1 MTELDKLPSLE
12 EEEEDELLQKEPDF
26 KAFSDWKTDNSSGDI
41 VRDRVNW
48 GNYVREQ
55 YVDANLYGDYVEK
68 EIRDT
73 TVQRFNELVETEQ
86 INPEDLNK
94 RLYEIDAESD
104 TDLDSKLKSIQ
115 STFDYKTAE
124 WETASKYLTFKE
136 YNPEGEELDEVTRQR
151 GEELFSAAQSVA
163 DRYYD
168 DAKRRMALSG
178 EIPIAK
184 ITGEDGKPEFIIG
197 PSFNKD
203 NLGDA
208 IRNSKRGDVS
218 FADASGVVAKTRIP
232 KGYNEE
238 VYKVQRYLEAGS
250 VIETI
255 WGETSNS
262 ILDRYADKLAEADVD
277 GRDLTENE
285 QPDFAQIRKDVNK
298 MLPENEGFSDE
309 EVKKAFTQIAYLK
322 ANGGQK
328 FKVYEDEEA
337 YKNVRNVG
345 FAGPLVNP
353 LVMANEEKF
362 LQSINASPQLTEEQR
377 KDLTAQRTPF
387 LQQNFDHYN
396 KTLTESDL
404 SEKWLNAL
412 QAGRAGGQK
421 DYEILDAFSKDKTNF
436 SEMSA
441 RLSGIG
447 ESIQDA
453 FGELGAA
460 IPMLAGADWARD
472 YMIGNIKERSNRTE
486 VARLFGTE
494 FGVGQQFMETVAPML
509 VDIGATALLTG
520 VTSPIGSAAYLSA
533 KAGARLTAKGLMK
546 GVATSAF
553 RQLPE
558 ETTEQAAKRVLAA
571 GLIKEST
578 TEAGMTGAMKAIGAY
593 NSSLASSIGTTSAM
607 AIPAFNRSA
616 GSTYA
621 SVYAQ
626 LQADGKLSPEEM
638 HDRALGA
645 GLTSGA
651 ITAAITSG
659 FASLGRAGI
668 EDALLGGASKSQL
681 KNIFSKISKV
691 DDIADDEFDAVVSS
705 VVSDSL
711 KKFGAPNLSTQVLKN
726 SFDEGAEEALDDFI
740 NGFVSDAATD
750 QDTPFLQRLEQAGRS
765 ALIGAGM
772 GAGVPAI
779 KAVRDTVVRQGTT
792 DQRLS
797 AQYQVSREI
806 SDRLAETSPISAQT
820 VFTILTAPR
829 SGRAEFAR
837 TKLAEARATVSPPQ
851 VAITPPV
858 GGEATPTEGTTVKE
872 QAGADENESSPVVV
886 TPQSLVNA
894 GKPAEAV
901 PESGTVTPET
911 TAPNQQA
918 APVTLNLKEEVES
931 ALANPV
937 VINGNNVEFAEI
949 PYKHKFAEDPDSPVT
964 EQTGQARAVNMAG
977 RPVVVAVINGVRV
990 PFYQSTGYGGKA
1002 DVAPKK
1008 WYPVFG
1014 VSDGWF
1020 NKTSGAQIN
1029 NYYGSQELRDVAEY
1043 LDNNVGNVLGVNVQ
1057 RTSYSDD
1064 TPQINAINEGLAPT
1078 PNNTPE
1084 TKQRLTDNINSVVQ
1098 RLAAARPAVQQQVA
1112 EQTVAAGQAVAE
1124 EVEAQTPIA
1133 AKVPKTRKERVNKIK
1148 QALQEVDEAETK
1160 EVLKTIINEGEAEV
1174 ADPPKIKEVPPP
1186 IEEGETVTP
1195 PVITPPAEVTPPAPA
1210 VTAPKKQPKAK
1221 AAKAVA
1227 EPQAPTETAPAAPTV
1242 IAPAITPPPSNPK
1255 DALNISSEE
1264 ESNLNKN
1271 ALSEGLDQKKATK
1284 HVRKAMLKMGIL
1296 KPETD
1301 VAPPK
1306 QEVAQPEAPVKKQKP
1321 ATLMGEALS
1330 EMVDSRLDF
1339 LADNGVVAR
1348 IKKSSLYGL
1357 PANHTEIT
1365 ESSDLSN
1372 KLAERVFERYK
1383 PLTTKEVSELY
1394 DVPIA
1399 VMSSKRT
1406 PDRSWWN
1413 PFTKSFVQ
1421 KEKIQYNTVRE
1432 DGVEIGLFDNN
1443 PLTVA
1448 MMLQRRFP
1456 VYVPTNFTGE
1466 VNKAIKVD
1474 WNTRTIRDV
1483 RYPDPFGGPNEV
1495 SIAFP
1500 EETDKEKPE
1509 IANTVA
1515 DQLELISGFK
1525 LPLDSKIKID
1535 RDLTNLAET
1544 NPVEGDPFMDYYKAL
1559 DQVNRFFDD
1568 VYSNIGEAP
1577 VDEKRRRK
1585 VGPSRAFLKLLGF
1598 DDPKRRLSN
1607 AEISTAKSLAML
1619 EVIPEFNMTL
1629 IKGELYQSLERDE
1642 AINFDSTKS
1651 RNQYSIVESKAD
1663 SSRETLLSRIKVP
1676 TDFAIP
1682 KELEGK
1688 SDLITKAYFLLD
1700 RGFKTGQVVPKIN
1713 DDKITTKNLNDQSA
1727 NTVIDQFIFNSINDN
1742 LSRPDKKGMFPD
1754 VAGIVKRSSNRIMDR
1769 IKNGIAT
1776 AKDSDTFDRLQID
1789 SDMSGANVDSFNKEL
1804 AEIYGVVEAT
1814 VDNIH
1819 SSLDSLKAENVYRG
1833 IHRDL
1838 DKLLRSDE
1846 TVSGSMRSLA
1856 KNTVFKNDPT
1866 LADDMS
1872 GVQLFREVALWASY
1886 NKQTTADS
1894 FRFRRQLLDNFPS
1907 ASISS
1912 GLVHDAFEASGAF
1925 QFNFKRVADK
1935 NTINMLIRNG
1945 FSEQDAKFVLERR
1958 NIKRI
1963 VDETG
1968 VTEQEAESIM
1978 RSQLRAQSSY
1988 AAPSFIDAKHRQYYR
2003 QLNLAEVGRLGLESG
2018 NEQSVVEALR
2028 KIAKNGRTEQ
2038 NKAVAQ
2044 LILRFQNVLRDTK
2057 FNIVDIRYN
2066 KAGEFIRGQNGTN
2079 RVLINMSGFYGSG
2092 VESVLLHEY
2101 IHAITHTV
2109 IARPDAELTPA
2120 QRGAKARLKGLL
2132 QLASKEY
2139 NDNLQK
2145 TGVGSVEFE
2154 AATVN
2159 LDEFV
2164 ATFFSSVQFQ
2174 NQLKVL
2180 RQTNQK
2186 ARNFFAR
2193 IYDAILD
2200 IFGIKKNSSLDN
2212 AFDALVDLVEVGNVK
2227 GRSSLAGFVDKSLME
2242 ARNNG
2247 ARRRIVPVRRAISDA
2262 DIEARLSSFEG
2273 VYDGEDA
2280 SPEEQA
2286 AIDTMIDQAVKN
2298 LIPSNIDV
2306 TIFDTQKEADDNGI
2320 FGDRPDAAIIAVLM
2334 KDSTGRSIPTVF
2346 INRANM
2352 RSAMLARNSVIE
2364 NPVMAKGIL
2373 ESVLNEEMFHIAEF
2387 YALSQEEVAAVA
2399 GTMADVEFDEIIDQ
2413 YTSNESRR
2421 EQIKQALR
2429 GDNGAEVK
2437 NQLVGEMLRM
2447 RAQMITRGYTS
2458 EQDIAFFETNPSL
2471 MSLAFRYFRGFFRRM
2486 YARYNLN
2493 KNNPELA
2500 ASIHL
2505 MATELNF
2512 LRQGTYNPDTHA
2524 SFDANN
2530 PDANMEIL
2538 RKRFSAMAKD
2548 INEETTDD
2556 EIMERFQGLFDS
2568 LELPVSLFSRGEYKH
2583 MSTKMEQWM
2592 KGEVDPRV
2600 SRLHKQMKFFEQAAD
2615 ALGKSLMTR
2624 IEKLIKQTYGAN
2636 GIDPSVLAD
2645 ATGTTQNIYIDKEL
2659 KNKFRQEF
2667 TDAFKSRKD
2676 RVINGELDPK
2686 WVDADHQAAMRKAM
2700 ITDRVEA
2707 ETLKLRQEVRAKQ
2720 AAALDKISKDSPQLA
2735 AALVDMRKM
2744 TDAMSKVIKDKY
2756 NLSEQLQ
2763 IKFDNNMGIYLTR
2776 AYRAFNEEGYIEKV
2790 LESKDPKFV
2799 EIRQEASEYFR
2810 ETYIKRLTSTKYNA
2824 SIKSSKI
2831 TGKTPITKEEARE
2844 LATLELESN
2853 PAIVAQFM
2861 AQFLRSYSP
2870 DYHRRAG
2877 VLPKGV
2883 TKSLINNLRRKGAL
2897 DPRVRKL
2904 LGEYEQETEGVNN
2917 LLRTYSLVSG
2927 MVARQ
2932 SFYNNLIQMA
2942 GVRPVLDPSNKPVL
2956 DADGE
2961 PVQDG
2966 FLLTEDQLR
2975 ERMKKNP
2982 MMQQEYVN
2990 LRTGRI
2996 YTPDTEEQVPAGL
3009 EGQYDPTYNYY
3020 GPKEMIEGM
3029 RRMYAPPMLDEN
3041 LTGAQRATAAVVNT
3055 FNGITGISLATK
3067 TLGSLPFY
3075 LRNIVSNMFFFAPA
3089 QGFFGYGRMAKSLK
3103 LVVEKANIGGTF
3115 SIDAY
3120 QAELISLGILNNEM
3134 TSSLVKDM
3142 LKGNFQSESVNEE
3155 INTILGKIK
3164 EASAKGVTFVK
3175 PLTDK
3180 LQALS
3185 ASVDGFYKMAYF
3197 EHELDILRKAK
3208 DADVKAGNKDS
3219 FYSKLTDYEMK
3230 REAARKV
3237 LATAQS
3243 YSESPPIVQ
3252 EAVRSVGMF
3261 IAPFLRFKTEVPRIV
3276 MNTYKEGFAEFKSGN
3291 PVIAKRG
3298 MMRVGFMTTWL
3309 AGVSATVPTAIRMLL
3324 GIGEDEDEFLR
3335 STVPSYLRDNTFFY
3349 YEPFFDKGKLKSAD
3363 FTFLNPFSSV
3373 IDPIMRSAEHI
3384 FRGEPSDAVVAFT
3397 RSFLGTYLD
3406 EQIFTGAVAD
3416 VYRNKDADTNQ
3427 PIYYDADGLQIF
3439 TKGIGY
3445 VVSKAF
3451 LPRALEKSWDAVKS
3465 TVGEAPET
3473 DQQLFGILAG
3483 ELKPFKPHDIDIKK
3497 QLSRFLKQKRDE
3509 RNDYS
3514 YRKNELKT
3522 PKTLTD
3528 IEIRGLAKDFV
3539 ESRIRIDEE
3548 LYRGLRSVSKLPII
3562 GLSERE
3568 IVAQMREKDVNM
3580 GQRRTMLLQ
3589 NKLTEKPML
3598 DPSFIQDVL
3607 ALEGGVGQRRLQVF
3621 QQEIDRLFPA
3631 RFMPLNP

>member
-1 MTELDKLPSLE
+1 
-12 EEEEDELLQKEPDF
+12 
-26 KAFSDWKTDNSSGDI
+26 
-41 VRDRVNW
+41 
-48 GNYVREQ
+48 
-55 YVDANLYGDYVEK
+55 
-68 EIRDT
+68 
-73 TVQRFNELVETEQ
+73 
-86 INPEDLNK
+86 
-94 RLYEIDAESD
+94 
-104 TDLDSKLKSIQ
+104 
-115 STFDYKTAE
+115 
-124 WETASKYLTFKE
+124 
-136 YNPEGEELDEVTRQR
+136 
-151 GEELFSAAQSVA
+151 
-163 DRYYD
+163 
-168 DAKRRMALSG
+168 
-178 EIPIAK
+178 
-184 ITGEDGKPEFIIG
+184 
-197 PSFNKD
+197 
-203 NLGDA
+203 
-208 IRNSKRGDVS
+208 
-218 FADASGVVAKTRIP
+218 
-232 KGYNEE
+232 
-238 VYKVQRYLEAGS
+238 
-250 VIETI
+250 
-255 WGETSNS
+255 
-262 ILDRYADKLAEADVD
+262 
-277 GRDLTENE
+277 
-285 QPDFAQIRKDVNK
+285 
-298 MLPENEGFSDE
+298 
-309 EVKKAFTQIAYLK
+309 
-322 ANGGQK
+322 
-328 FKVYEDEEA
+328 
-337 YKNVRNVG
+337 
-345 FAGPLVNP
+345 
-353 LVMANEEKF
+353 
-362 LQSINASPQLTEEQR
+362 
-377 KDLTAQRTPF
+377 
-387 LQQNFDHYN
+387 
-396 KTLTESDL
+396 
-404 SEKWLNAL
+404 
-412 QAGRAGGQK
+412 
-421 DYEILDAFSKDKTNF
+421 
-436 SEMSA
+436 
-441 RLSGIG
+441 
-447 ESIQDA
+447 
-453 FGELGAA
+453 
-460 IPMLAGADWARD
+460 
-472 YMIGNIKERSNRTE
+472 
-486 VARLFGTE
+486 
-494 FGVGQQFMETVAPML
+494 METVAPML

-520 VTSPIGSAAYLSA
+520 VTSPLGSAAYLTA
-533 KAGARLTAKGLMK
+533 KSGARLTAKGLLK

-553 RQLPE
+553 RQLPN
-558 ETTEQAAKRVLAA
+558 ETAEQAAKRVLAA

-659 FASLGRAGI
+659 FAALGRAGI
-668 EDALLGGASKSQL
+668 EDALLGGATKRQL
-681 KNIFSKISKV
+681 KNILSKISKV
-691 DDIADDEFDAVVSS
+691 DDISDDEFTAVVSS
-705 VVSDSL
+705 AVADSM
-711 KKFGAPNLSTQVLKN
+711 KKFGSANFGTKALKN
-726 SFDEGAEEALDDFI
+726 SFDEGVEEGLDDFI

-750 QDTPFLQRLEQAGRS
+750 DDTPFLQRLEQAGRS

-779 KAVRDTVVRQGTT
+779 KAVRDTIVRQGTA
-792 DQRLS
+792 DQRLA
-797 AQYQVSREI
+797 AQWQVSKDV
-806 SDRLAETSPISAQT
+806 SDKFSQRLADQLRVSKEVRDKLLETSPISAET
-820 VFTILTAPR
+820 VFTILTSPR
-829 SGRAEFAR
+829 SGRAEYAR
-837 TKLAEARATVSPPQ
+837 AKFAEARESMANAVYGPIELPE
-851 VAITPPV
+851 PV
-858 GGEATPTEGTTVKE
+858 LPDQETATEGTTVKE
-872 QAGADENESSPVVV
+872 QAGADENESSPAVL
-886 TPQSLVNA
+886 TPDGLVNA
-894 GKPAEAV
+894 GKPAEAA

-918 APVTLNLKEEVES
+918 APVTLNLKEEVET

-990 PFYQSTGYGGKA
+990 PFYQSTGAGGKK

-1008 WYPVFG
+1008 WYPIFG
-1014 VSDGWF
+1014 ISDGWF
-1020 NKTSGAQIN
+1020 NKTSGKQIN

-1043 LDNNVGNVLGVNVQ
+1043 LDNNVGDVLGVNIQ

-1064 TPQINAINEGLAPT
+1064 TPQVVAINEGLDPT
-1078 PNNTPE
+1078 PNSPE
-1084 TKQRLTDNINSVVQ
+1084 FKQRFNDNVSNLLGRLT
-1098 RLAAARPAVQQQVA
+1098 AARPAVQQQVA
-1112 EQTVAAGQAVAE
+1112 EQTVAAEQAAAE
-1124 EVEAQTPIA
+1124 EAEANTPIA
-1133 AKVPKTRKERVNKIK
+1133 AKVPKPRKERVKKIK
-1148 QALQEVDEAETK
+1148 QALQDADPEEVK
-1160 EVLKTIINEGEAEV
+1160 GVLKTIIKEEEAASEI
-1174 ADPPKIKEVPPP
+1174 ADPPKVKQVPSP
-1186 IEEGETVTP
+1186 IEEDETITP
-1195 PVITPPAEVTPPAPA
+1195 PVITPPAEVAPSAPA

-1227 EPQAPTETAPAAPTV
+1227 QPQAPAPAAPAPATPTVTTTAATTAPKKQPKAKAAKAVSQPQAPTETAPAAPAV
-1242 IAPAITPPPSNPK
+1242 AAPAVAAPAVAQTPTNPQ
-1255 DALNISSEE
+1255 DALNISNDEE
-1264 ESNLNKN
+1264 TNLTNN
-1271 ALSEGLDQKKATK
+1271 ASAGGLDPKKATK
-1284 HVRKAMLKMGIL
+1284 HVRKAMVKMGLL
-1296 KPETD
+1296 KPDTD
-1301 VAPPK
+1301 VASPK
-1306 QEVAQPEAPVKKQKP
+1306 PEVAQPEVAAKKQKP
-1321 ATLMGEALS
+1321 TTLMGEALS
-1330 EMVDSRLDF
+1330 EMIDTQLDF
-1339 LADNGVVAR
+1339 LVENGVVAR

-1357 PANHTEIT
+1357 PSNHTDVIDSNE
-1365 ESSDLSN
+1365 LSN
-1372 KLAERVFERYK
+1372 KLAQRVFERYK
-1383 PLTTKEVSELY
+1383 PLTPQEVSDLY
-1394 DVPIA
+1394 QIPLA
-1399 VMSSKRT
+1399 LMNSART

-1413 PFTKSFVQ
+1413 PFTKTYVQ
-1421 KEKIQYNTVRE
+1421 KERIQYRTVI
-1432 DGVEIGLFDNN
+1432 DGGKKFGLFDNN
-1443 PLTVA
+1443 PLTIAA
-1448 MMLQRRFP
+1448 MLRKGLP
-1456 VYVPTNFTGE
+1456 VYVPTTFSGE
-1466 VNKAIKVD
+1466 INKAIKVD
-1474 WNTRTIRDV
+1474 SSTRTIYDV
-1483 RYPDPFGGPNEV
+1483 SYPDPFGGPQEV
-1495 SIAFP
+1495 SIVNTEDSNKQKSEVA
-1500 EETDKEKPE
+1500 E
-1509 IANTVA
+1509 IVSN
-1515 DQLELISGFK
+1515 QLELLSAFK
-1525 LPLDSKIKID
+1525 PPLDSKIKVD
-1535 RDLTNLAET
+1535 RNLTNLADKT
-1544 NPVEGDPFMDYYKAL
+1544 QVEDDPSITYYKAL
-1559 DQVNRFFDD
+1559 DRVDRFFGD
-1568 VYSNIGEAP
+1568 VYSNIGDRTSDKE
-1577 VDEKRRRK
+1577 RRK
-1585 VGPSRAFLKLLGF
+1585 MVGPSKAFLKLMGF
-1598 DDPKRRLSN
+1598 DDPKKGLSE
-1607 AEISTAKSLAML
+1607 AQIIEAKQLGML
-1619 EVIPEFNMTL
+1619 EIVPEFHMTL
-1629 IKGELYQSLERDE
+1629 FKGELYQTLERE
-1642 AINFDSTKS
+1642 GAINFDSTKS
-1651 RNQYSIVESKAD
+1651 RNQYSIVESKAGV
-1663 SSRETLLSRIKVP
+1663 SREALLSRIQVP
-1676 TDFAIP
+1676 TDFTIP

-1688 SDLITKAYFLLD
+1688 SDLIKKAYFLLD
-1700 RGFKTGQVVPKIN
+1700 KGFKTGQTIPKIN
-1713 DDKITTKNLNDQSA
+1713 DDKITAGNLDDQSA
-1727 NTVIDQFIFNSINDN
+1727 NIVVDQFIFNSINDS
-1742 LSRPDKKGMFPD
+1742 LSRPDNNGMFPD
-1754 VAGIVKRSSNRIMDR
+1754 VAGIVKRATNRVMDR
-1769 IKNGIAT
+1769 IKFRDAS
-1776 AKDSDTFDRLQID
+1776 AKNSDAFDRLRID
-1789 SDMSGANVDSFNKEL
+1789 DDQSASSVDAYSKEL
-1804 AEIYGVVEAT
+1804 AEVYGVEEAT
-1814 VDNIH
+1814 IDSIH
-1819 SSLDSLKAENVYRG
+1819 SSLDALKAENVYRG
-1833 IHRDL
+1833 VRSQVE
-1838 DKLLRSDE
+1838 KLLRTDS
-1846 TVSGSMRSLA
+1846 TVAGAMRSLA
-1856 KNTVFKNDPT
+1856 KNTVFKNDPS
-1866 LADDMS
+1866 LADNMYP
-1872 GVQLFREVALWASY
+1872 VQLFNEVALWASY
-1886 NKQTTADS
+1886 NKQTSASS
-1894 FRFRRQLLDNFPS
+1894 FRFRRQLLDHFPS

-1912 GLVHDAFEASGAF
+1912 SLVHDAFEASGAF
-1925 QFNFKRVADK
+1925 QFNFKRAADK

-1968 VTEQEAESIM
+1968 VTEAEAESIM

-1988 AAPSFIDAKHRQYYR
+1988 SAPSFIDAKHRQYYR
-2003 QLNLAEVGRLGLESG
+2003 QLNLAEIARLGLESG

-2044 LILRFQNVLRDTK
+2044 LILRFQNILRDTK
-2057 FNIVDIRYN
+2057 FNIVDIQYN
-2066 KAGEFIRGQNGTN
+2066 KAGEFIRGENGTN
-2079 RVLINMSGFYGSG
+2079 RVLINTSGFYGSG

-2109 IARPDAELTPA
+2109 IARPDADLTPA

-2132 QLASKEY
+2132 QLATKEY

-2159 LDEFV
+2159 LDEFI

-2186 ARNFFAR
+2186 ARSFFAR

-2200 IFGIKKNSSLDN
+2200 IFGIKKNSNLDN

-2227 GRSSLAGFVDKSLME
+2227 GRSSLAGFIDKSLME

-2247 ARRRIVPVRRAISDA
+2247 ARRRIVPVRRAESA
-2262 DIEARLSSFEG
+2262 AEIEARLSSFEG
-2273 VYDGEDA
+2273 IYDGEDVT
-2280 SPEEQA
+2280 PEEQA
-2286 AIDTMIDQAVKN
+2286 AIDTLIDDAVQN
-2298 LIPSNIDV
+2298 LIPSNVDV

-2334 KDSTGRSIPTVF
+2334 KDSTGRSIPTIF

-2373 ESVLNEEMFHIAEF
+2373 EAVLNEEMFHIAEF
-2387 YALSQEEVAAVA
+2387 YALSKEEVAAVA
-2399 GTMADVEFDEIIDQ
+2399 GTMADVEFDEIVDQ
-2413 YTSNESRR
+2413 YTSNATRR

-2437 NQLVGEMLRM
+2437 YQLVGEMLRM
-2447 RAQMITRGYTS
+2447 RAQMITRGYTT

-2505 MATELNF
+2505 MSTELNF

-2524 SFDANN
+2524 SFDPNN

-2538 RKRFSAMAKD
+2538 RKRFSALSKD
-2548 INEETTDD
+2548 ITAETTDD
-2556 EIMERFQGLFDS
+2556 EIMERFKGMFAT
-2568 LELPVSLFSRGEYKH
+2568 LELPVALFSRGEYKH

-2600 SRLHKQMKFFEQAAD
+2600 TRVYKQMVFFQQATD
-2615 ALGKSLMTR
+2615 ALGKSMMTR
-2624 IEKLIKQTYGAN
+2624 IEKLIKEAYGKN
-2636 GIDPSVLAD
+2636 GIDPAILAD
-2645 ATGTTQNIYIDKEL
+2645 ATGTTENIYIDKDL
-2659 KNKFRQEF
+2659 KKKFRQEF
-2667 TDAFKSRKD
+2667 TDAFKSRKE

-2686 WVDADHQAAMRKAM
+2686 WIDADHKAAMRKAM
-2700 ITDRVEA
+2700 LNDRIEA

-2735 AALVDMRKM
+2735 AALVEMRKM

-2776 AYRAFNEEGYIEKV
+2776 AYAAFNEEGYIEKV

-2799 EIRQEASEYFR
+2799 EIREEASTYFR
-2810 ETYIKRLTSTKYNA
+2810 ETYIKRLTSIKYND
-2824 SIKSSKI
+2824 SIKKSKV
-2831 TGKTPITKEEARE
+2831 TGGTPITKEQARE
-2844 LATLELESN
+2844 LAVLEINSN

-2861 AQFLRSYSP
+2861 AQFLRAYSP

-2883 TKSLINNLRRKGAL
+2883 TKSLINNLRRKGTL

-2942 GVRPVLDPSNKPVL
+2942 EVRPVLDPNNKPVL
-2956 DADGE
+2956 DENGE

-2982 MMQQEYVN
+2982 TMQQEYVN

-2996 YTPDTEEQVPAGL
+2996 YTPDSEDQVPAGL
-3009 EGQYDPTYNYY
+3009 EGEYDPTYNYY

-3029 RRMYAPPMLDEN
+3029 RRMYTPPMIDEN
-3041 LTGAQRATAAVVNT
+3041 LTGAQRATSAVVNA

-3089 QGFFGYGRMAKSLK
+3089 QGFFRYGRMFKSLK
-3103 LVVEKANIGGTF
+3103 LVTDKAKIGGTF
-3115 SIDAY
+3115 DIDAY
-3120 QAELISLGILNNEM
+3120 QAELIALGILNNEM

-3142 LKGNFQSESVNEE
+3142 LKGKFKVESVNEE

-3164 EASAKGVTFVK
+3164 SAGAKGAEFIK
-3175 PLTDK
+3175 PATDK

-3185 ASVDGFYKMAYF
+3185 AAVDGFYKMAYF

-3208 DADVKAGNKDS
+3208 DADVKAGNRDS
-3219 FYSKLTDYEMK
+3219 FFAKLTDDEMK
-3230 REAARKV
+3230 QEAARKV
-3237 LATAQS
+3237 RATAQS
-3243 YSESPPIVQ
+3243 YSEAPPIVQ

-3261 IAPFLRFKTEVPRIV
+3261 IAPFLRFKTEVPRIIF
-3276 MNTYKEGFAEFKSGN
+3276 NTYKEGIAEIKSGN
-3291 PVIAKRG
+3291 PVISKRG
-3298 MMRVGFMTTWL
+3298 WWRVSSMTAWL
-3309 AGVSATVPTAIRMLL
+3309 GGVSAIVPSAIRMFL
-3324 GIGEDEDEFLR
+3324 GIWEDEDEFLR

-3349 YEPFFDKGKLKSAD
+3349 YPWFGDKLKSAD

-3373 IDPIMRSAEHI
+3373 MDPIMRGLEHI

-3406 EQIFTGAVAD
+3406 EQIFTGAIAD
-3416 VYRNKDADTNQ
+3416 FYRNKDADTGQ

-3439 TKGIGY
+3439 TKGLGY
-3445 VVSKAF
+3445 VVTKAF
-3451 LPRALEKSWDAVKS
+3451 LPRALEKSWEAVKS
-3465 TVGEAPET
+3465 TIGEAPET

-3528 IEIRGLAKDFV
+3528 IEIRGLARDFV

-3548 LYRGLRSVSKLPII
+3548 LYRGLRAVSKLPII

-3580 GQRRTMLLQ
+3580 GPRRTMLLQ
-3589 NKLTEKPML
+3589 NKLVEKPTL

-3607 ALEGGVGQRRLQVF
+3607 ELEGGVGQRRLQVF
-3621 QQEIDRLFPA
+3621 QQEIDRLFPT